1 MAIFCLVI
9 DKDHIKKYPYCGS
22 LEYSPETQSRAVNAE
37 DAKHFYRW
45 VVLIGRNNIQKNG
58 QKKNTWCQG
67 SVITERYLIQFMC
80 LNDIFVLPLIFVRSS
95 HFLS

>member
-22 LEYSPETQSRAVNAE
+22 LDYSPETKSRAVNAE

-45 VVLIGRNNIQKNG
+45 LVLIGRNNIQKNG

-67 SVITERYLIQFMC
+67 SVITER
-80 LNDIFVLPLIFVRSS
+80 
-95 HFLS
+95 